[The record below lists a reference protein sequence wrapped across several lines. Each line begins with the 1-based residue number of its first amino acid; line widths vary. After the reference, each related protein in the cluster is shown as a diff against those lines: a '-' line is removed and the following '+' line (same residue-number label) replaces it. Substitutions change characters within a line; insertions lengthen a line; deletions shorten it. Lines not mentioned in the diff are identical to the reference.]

1 VEAMTNARTTPSKHP
16 DIATLEVAVIEATAR
31 EQETAS
37 TPPSG
42 VLRELGLALWR
53 GSVPHAARPQQR
65 RGK

>member
-1 VEAMTNARTTPSKHP
+1 
-16 DIATLEVAVIEATAR
+16 VAVIEAAAR